1 MAMWA
6 EEVLT
11 IILLKT
17 ERGLGFSILDY
28 QDPINPNNTV
38 IVIRNVHKI
47 TQIFFVVLGIII
59 PKLDEL
65 DN

>member
-1 MAMWA
+1 MWA

-38 IVIRNVHKI
+38 IVIRNVHTI
-47 TQIFFVVLGIII
+47 TQIFVVVLVIII
-59 PKLDEL
+59 PKVR
-65 DN
+65 

>member
-1 MAMWA
+1 MWA

-47 TQIFFVVLGIII
+47 TQIFVVVLGIII
-59 PKLDEL
+59 PKIR
-65 DN
+65 

>member
-47 TQIFFVVLGIII
+47 TQIFVVVIGITI
-59 PKLDEL
+59 PKIR
-65 DN
+65 

>member
-47 TQIFFVVLGIII
+47 TQIFVVVIRINI
-59 PKLDEL
+59 PKIR
-65 DN
+65 

>member
-1 MAMWA
+1 MWA

-47 TQIFFVVLGIII
+47 TQIFVVVIGITI
-59 PKLDEL
+59 PKIR
-65 DN
+65 

>member
-47 TQIFFVVLGIII
+47 TQIFVVVRGIII
-59 PKLDEL
+59 PKVR
-65 DN
+65 